1 MMYKDKLIDK
11 VFNVINISIMLLVIV
26 VTLYPVIYLISKS
39 LSSVEYV
46 KAGMVYLW
54 PRGFSLSAYEEVFS
68 NELFLTSYRNT
79 IVYTVLGTTINL
91 VMTTSMA
98 YCLSRRNLVFR
109 KSITLLVVFTMF
121 FGGGMI
127 PNFLL
132 IKWLKMYDTIWA
144 LVIPGAI
151 STYNMIIVRTYMQG
165 IPEEI
170 VESVRID
177 GANDIQIFI
186 KMILPLSIPVIATIG
201 LFYAVGH
208 WNSYFNAM
216 LYLDEK
222 KTYPLQLILKE
233 MIVEQD
239 MQGMSSNAFDVVNEQ
254 PPSSEML
261 VSASIVMSLI
271 PVLIAY
277 PFVQRFFIKG
287 VMIGSV
293 KG

>member
-1 MMYKDKLIDK
+1 MYREKLTDKI
-11 VFNVINISIMLLVIV
+11 FNVINITFMILIMV
-26 VTLYPVIYLISKS
+26 VTLYPMIYLISKS

-46 KAGMVYLW
+46 KANMVYLF
-54 PRGFSLSAYEEVFS
+54 PKGLNLSAYKEVMD
-68 NELFLTSYRNT
+68 NHLFLNSYKNT
-79 IVYTVLGTTINL
+79 IIYTTLGTAINL
-91 VMTTSMA
+91 IMTTSMA
-98 YCLSRRNLVFR
+98 FCLSRKDLVFR
-109 KSITLLVVFTMF
+109 KSITFIVVFTMF
-121 FGGGMI
+121 FGGGLI

-132 IKWLKMYDTIWA
+132 IKWLGLHNSIWA
-144 LVIPGAI
+144 LLLPGAI

-177 GANDIQIFI
+177 GGNDLQIFTRI
-186 KMILPLSIPVIATIG
+186 IIPLSIPVIATIG

-216 LYLDEK
+216 IYLNDK
-222 KTYPLQLILKE
+222 IKYPLQLILKE

-239 MQGMSSNAFDVVNEQ
+239 MQGMSSGAFDIVNEQ

-261 VSASIVMSLI
+261 VAASIVVSLI

-277 PFVQRFFIKG
+277 PFIQRYFVKG

>member
-1 MMYKDKLIDK
+1 MYKEKLSDK
-11 VFNVINISIMLLVIV
+11 VFNIINVSVMILIII

-46 KAGMVYLW
+46 KAGMVYLL
-54 PRGFSLSAYEEVFS
+54 PRGFSLSAYKEVFS

-79 IVYTVLGTTINL
+79 IVYTFLGTVINL
-91 VMTTSMA
+91 AMTTSMA

-109 KSITLLVVFTMF
+109 KTITLLVVFTMF

-132 IKWLKMYDTIWA
+132 IKWLGLYDTIWA
-144 LVIPGAI
+144 LVLPGAI

-177 GANDIQIFI
+177 GANDIQIFVRI
-186 KMILPLSIPVIATIG
+186 ILPLSVPVIATIG

-222 KTYPLQLILKE
+222 QKYPLQLILKE

-277 PFVQRFFIKG
+277 PFVQKFFIKG

>member
-1 MMYKDKLIDK
+1 MYKDKLIDK
-11 VFNVINISIMLLVIV
+11 VFNVINVSVMLIVIV

-54 PRGFSLSAYEEVFS
+54 PKGFSLSAYEEVFS

-79 IVYTVLGTTINL
+79 IVYTVLGTAINL
-91 VMTTSMA
+91 AMTTSMA

-109 KSITLLVVFTMF
+109 KTITLLVVFTMF

-216 LYLDEK
+216 LYLDDK
-222 KTYPLQLILKE
+222 QTYPLQLILKE

>member
-1 MMYKDKLIDK
+1 MYKDKLIDK

>member
-11 VFNVINISIMLLVIV
+11 VFNVINVSVMLIVIV

-54 PRGFSLSAYEEVFS
+54 PKGFSLSAYEEVFS

-79 IVYTVLGTTINL
+79 IVYTVLGTAINL
-91 VMTTSMA
+91 AMTTSMA

-109 KSITLLVVFTMF
+109 KTITLLVVFTMF

-216 LYLDEK
+216 LYLDDK
-222 KTYPLQLILKE
+222 QTYPLQLILKE